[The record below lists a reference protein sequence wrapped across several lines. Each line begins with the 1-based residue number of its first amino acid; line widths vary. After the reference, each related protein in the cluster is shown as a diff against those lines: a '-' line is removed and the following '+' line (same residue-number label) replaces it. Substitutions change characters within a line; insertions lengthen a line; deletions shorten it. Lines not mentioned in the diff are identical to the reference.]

1 MTRHRTYRVI
11 AYKTETLFVDVAARN
26 EATAIKRAEQQW
38 DTGKRSRFREL
49 LDYQPMRF
57 EVDEDATD
65 HLADVT
71 NEDRARWAKVAL
83 QAFDRETGSGLGEE
97 GLHDLLCDLGH
108 YADTVGIEFAEAL
121 DRAGRIWAEET
132 IDALQETRSCPV
144 TNADRAAEGGAK

>member
-11 AYKTETLFVDVAARN
+11 AYKTQTMFIDVAARDV
-26 EATAIKRAEQQW
+26 ATAITRAQKQW
-38 DTGKRSRFREL
+38 DSGMHNRFHEL

-57 EVDEDATD
+57 ELDEEATCQ
-65 HLADVT
+65 LGDVT

-108 YADTVGIEFAEAL
+108 YADTVGIDFTEAL

-132 IDALQETRSCPV
+132 IDALQETHSRPA
-144 TNADRAAEGGAK
+144 ADAERAAEGGAQ